1 MKVLFA
7 VTLLLPMKV
16 RLFIGAFDSGCVIV
30 TVLAVAFIKDV
41 DQFPLTL
48 EELVVR
54 VLFHVKLPAA

>member
-16 RLFIGAFDSGCVIV
+16 RLFIGAFDSACVIV

-41 DQFPLTL
+41 DQFPLVL

-54 VLFHVKLPAA
+54 VLFQVKLPAA